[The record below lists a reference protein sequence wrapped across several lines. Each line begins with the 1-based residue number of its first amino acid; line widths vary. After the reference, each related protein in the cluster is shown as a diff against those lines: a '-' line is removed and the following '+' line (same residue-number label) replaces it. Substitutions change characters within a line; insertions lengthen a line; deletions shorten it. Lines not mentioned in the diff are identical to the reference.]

1 MSGNDVNKDIRLKV
15 SFFSHLKT
23 KRLRREL
30 GCEGIISL
38 IKLWM
43 YAAVNK
49 PTGDLTGMSAEDI
62 AIASDWEGDPDEYQ
76 KALVSLGFL
85 DEQEGMLA
93 IHDWEEHN
101 PWAANAHMRSRIAKE
116 NAERRWRSR
125 CRQSLDTG
133 RSDASG
139 MQTAYN
145 PHADSMP
152 AACKA
157 YAPSPIPSP
166 SPLPSPNPCID
177 SHSHKDA
184 VNDRHNG
191 GDRRRSAGAEKKGKS
206 SIPDEQWLTE
216 IRKKY
221 DWIDLDRELKKAEA
235 WCITNKKQLTRK
247 RFINWLNR
255 ANSEKPVTAGRFLD
269 D

>member
-23 KRLRREL
+23 KRLKREL
-30 GCEGIISL
+30 GWEGIISL

-49 PTGDLTGMSAEDI
+49 PKGDLSGMSAEDI
-62 AIASDWEGDPDEYQ
+62 AIASDWEGDPGEYL
-76 KALVSLGFL
+76 KALIDLGFL
-85 DEQEGMLA
+85 DEQEGRLS
-93 IHDWEEHN
+93 IHDWQEHN
-101 PWAANAHMRSRIAKE
+101 PWAASAPERSRRMSDLAQKKWKKRLGVCDTQCGAHSGAQCVE
-116 NAERRWRSR
+116 DAER
-125 CRQSLDTG
+125 
-133 RSDASG
+133 
-139 MQTAYN
+139 N
-145 PHADSMP
+145 
-152 AACKA
+152 
-157 YAPSPIPSP
+157 APYPFPIPSP
-166 SPLPSPNPCID
+166 SPLPSPSPNPCID
-177 SHSHKDA
+177 SHSHKDV
-184 VNDRHNG
+184 VNDQRNG
-191 GDRRRSAGAEKKGKS
+191 GDRKKGKS
-206 SIPDEQWLTE
+206 SFPDEQWLSE

-221 DWIDLDRELKKAEA
+221 DWLDVDRELKKAEA

>member
-23 KRLRREL
+23 KRLKREL
-30 GCEGIISL
+30 GWEGIISL

-49 PTGDLTGMSAEDI
+49 PKGDLTGMSAEDI
-62 AIASDWEGDPDEYQ
+62 AIASDWEGDPDEYL
-76 KALVSLGFL
+76 KVLIALGFL
-85 DEQEGMLA
+85 DEHEDCLT

-101 PWAANAHMRSRIAKE
+101 PWAANAHMRSQIAKANVE
-116 NAERRWRSR
+116 KRWRSR
-125 CRQSLDTG
+125 YRQSLHTG
-133 RSDASG
+133 RSDTSG
-139 MQTAYN
+139 IPPVNESHTDGIPVVYET
-145 PHADSMP
+145 DT
-152 AACKA
+152 
-157 YAPSPIPSP
+157 PSPIPSP
-166 SPLPSPNPCID
+166 SPLPAPFPNPCVD
-177 SHSHKDA
+177 SHSQKDP
-184 VNDRHNG
+184 VNDRRNG
-191 GDRRRSAGAEKKGKS
+191 EDRKKGKAS
-206 SIPDEQWLTE
+206 FPDEQWLSE

-221 DWIDLDRELKKAEA
+221 DWLDVDRELKKAEA